1 MGFPKMWLPKFS
13 SEGWGPF
20 SKGPKKVAAMWDAEN
35 DWDHITYSTY
45 INNSHIYIDVI
56 QPRKSL
62 KWSGKKWGR
71 FVFYFVGCF

>member
-45 INNSHIYIDVI
+45 INNSHIYI
-56 QPRKSL
+56 
-62 KWSGKKWGR
+62 
-71 FVFYFVGCF
+71 